1 MFYKMLGMVVWKGA
15 KWYLNRRVGPTVGV
29 KALVAG
35 GALAVG
41 VAAAAVL
48 AKRD

>member
-1 MFYKMLGMVVWKGA
+1 MFYKLLGMLVWNGT
-15 KWYLNRRVGPTVGV
+15 KWYLNRRVGPKVGV

-35 GALAVG
+35 GALAAG